1 MSNAVRIDLTAR
13 IGARTLLRIPRR
25 LVRVA
30 LDLDAVLA
38 GAAPMLPPL
47 PKGAH
52 GYLVTSLPE
61 TLRDGVA
68 TGGLR
73 TTVRQRYTRR
83 YADLTMGFDA
93 YLAQFSGKTRATLLR
108 KVRRFADGEP
118 DVRHYRSE
126 NEIMEFER
134 LARPLSQKT
143 YQEKLLGA
151 GLGDNSAAMK
161 VLAARDAVRA
171 FLLFRD
177 GVPVSYLYLPARGDT
192 LVYAYLGYDPALAG
206 LSPGTVLQLEAMR
219 MLMAEGCFE
228 RLDFTEGDGQH
239 KALFATGG
247 VPCVDLLL
255 LRPGLVNRLAVDV
268 IQAFDALVARL
279 KWIGRAPAL
288 RPLAN
293 ALRR

>member
-1 MSNAVRIDLTAR
+1 MSEAVRIDLTAR
-13 IGARTLLRIPRR
+13 IGARTLMRIPRR

-30 LDLDAVLA
+30 LDLDAVLG
-38 GAAPMLPPL
+38 GAAPALPPL

-61 TLRDGVA
+61 TLLDTIE

-73 TTVRQRYTRR
+73 ATVRQRYTRR
-83 YADLTMGFDA
+83 YADLTTGFDA
-93 YLAQFSGKTRATLLR
+93 YLAQFSGKSRATLLR
-108 KVRRFADGEP
+108 KVKRFAEGGP
-118 DVRHYRSE
+118 DVRAYRTVD
-126 NEIMEFER
+126 EIKDFEG
-134 LARPLSQKT
+134 LARPLSQQT
-143 YQEKLLGA
+143 YQERLLGA
-151 GLGDNSAAMK
+151 GLGDDAAAMMA
-161 VLAARDAVRA
+161 LAARDAVRG
-171 FLLFRD
+171 FLLFLD

-192 LVYAYLGYDPALAG
+192 LVYAYLGYDPTQAG

-219 MLMAEGCFE
+219 LLMAEGRFA

-255 LRPGLVNRLAVDV
+255 LRPGLVNRIAVDAV
-268 IQAFDALVARL
+268 QAFDAGVARL
-279 KWIGRAPAL
+279 KWLGKVPAL
-288 RPLAN
+288 RPLAA